1 MMSNPLKYIFYIV
14 IILALIGSHIAVYK
28 LARKPVPPAQITTNE
43 YTEHTTIP
51 VVTKIIEKNVPAVIE
66 TLFVDGH
73 NYELAK
79 YSATIDTNKVSV
91 ALDIEYDEKD
101 NTFDVRHNITA
112 IRDSVYHEKIT
123 EIIKEQ
129 KPPLIRLTG
138 SIGAGFEKDA
148 GDNVYRVQGGDFSIG
163 VKFVNKY
170 SVMPFVAVREDK
182 KPLYG
187 LRLGI
192 DF

>member
-66 TLFVDGH
+66 TLYVDGH
-73 NYELAK
+73 NYEVAR
-79 YSATIDTNKVSV
+79 YSAVIDTNKVTIG
-91 ALDIEYDEKD
+91 LDIKYDEYS
-101 NTFDVRHNITA
+101 NLFDIRHNITT
-112 IRDSVYHEKIT
+112 IRDSVYYEKVT
-123 EIIKEQ
+123 EIIRD
-129 KPPLIRLTG
+129 KPAQFVKVVG
-138 SIGAGFEKDA
+138 SIGVGFEKGA
-148 GDNVYRVQGGDFSIG
+148 GDNQYRVTGGDIALG
-163 VKFVNKY
+163 VKFVNRY
-170 SVMPFVAVREDK
+170 SVLPFVALREDK
-182 KPLYG
+182 KPFYG

>member
-1 MMSNPLKYIFYIV
+1 MNNLPKYIFYI
-14 IILALIGSHIAVYK
+14 ILILAVIASYVVVYR
-28 LARKPVPPAQITTNE
+28 LARKPVPPAQITNNE
-43 YTEHTTIP
+43 YTKHSTLP
-51 VVTKIIEKNVPAVIE
+51 VVTNIIEKNVPAVIE

-91 ALDIEYDEKD
+91 AIDIEYDEKD

-112 IRDSVYHEKIT
+112 VRDSVYHEKIT

-163 VKFVNKY
+163 VKFVNRY

>member
-14 IILALIGSHIAVYK
+14 IILAFIGSHIAVYK

-51 VVTKIIEKNVPAVIE
+51 VVTKIIEKNIPAVIE
-66 TLFVDGH
+66 TLYVDGH
-73 NYELAK
+73 NYEIAK
-79 YSATIDTNKVSV
+79 YSTVIDTNKVTI
-91 ALDIEYDEKD
+91 ALDIRYDEYS
-101 NTFDVRHNITA
+101 NLFDIRHNITT
-112 IRDSVYHEKIT
+112 IRDSVYYEKIT
-123 EIIKEQ
+123 EIIRD
-129 KPPLIRLTG
+129 KPVQFARIVG
-138 SIGAGFEKDA
+138 SIGVGFEKGA
-148 GDNVYRVQGGDFSIG
+148 GNNQYHVAGGDIALG
-163 VKFVNKY
+163 VKFIDRY
-170 SVMPFVAVREDK
+170 SLLPFVAVREDK